1 MANIKK
7 SFNFRSGVQV
17 DDDNLVVNQLGAVG
31 IGTTIPTELLEV
43 YGGNIKTSGNI
54 TGTNANFESIT
65 ATSLTVENT
74 SMTGST
80 SGSGVKIGEPV
91 GVVTAENV
99 GETVTYYGDGQYL
112 ENIPTS
118 QWVDKDV
125 GLGFIS
131 IYAAGNVG
139 VGTDDP
145 RHTLQIGG
153 NNNSNAF
160 DKGVGINSEGGIVA
174 TGVVTATTFKGNVT
188 GDITSSESTIT
199 QVEST
204 YVHNTGIVTTSDLHV
219 TGIVTTPAIEGVTLA
234 SYPHGAVTNLVTTVV
249 AKTTNH
255 RYSGQGNANGYY
267 IDGRESP
274 VLSFTPGRTYRF
286 DQSDSTNTAYPL
298 RFYYDEAG
306 TKIYGGG
313 VNVVGAQGTAGAYVE
328 ITIQEDSPQ
337 ELYYL
342 SASGAT
348 LVGNAIITNATAK
361 INNLQSVGVITAT
374 KFVGDI
380 TGDVTSGTS
389 TFAQVT
395 AANVEVTSG
404 VGTITELESSR
415 AVLGITTVTTGHVIN
430 SLGIG
435 VNNPTRSLEVYS
447 TGISTVHIV
456 GKEHATISI
465 GQNQSSLAGIGES
478 TAQIRF
484 GNEDKTL
491 DVINGDLGDINSY
504 IHAGN
509 FNGIGTG
516 GFNWLYGQT
525 NSKLMTLSYKGH
537 LGINKE
543 DPEVQ
548 LDVVGVSTFTG
559 SVRVIGNLEI
569 DQGQLIGG
577 NVQPPAL
584 LTNSDIYRP
593 SAGISTFS
601 NIDVFNTVEVGAI
614 AIGTAR
620 ENIIDAGNGA
630 IDAQFS
636 RALFSAVGIGTSV
649 TSSTLTVAGSIAG
662 TGAVGIGTTIAT
674 CGADFARAGVNITRF
689 LKLPQITTTERSN
702 LVNLEAGSIIWNS
715 STSQIQYYD
724 GSSWNS
730 LT

>member
-125 GLGFIS
+125 GLGFVS

-139 VGTDDP
+139 IATDDP

-153 NNNSNAF
+153 NNNPNAF
-160 DKGVGINSEGGIVA
+160 EGGVGINSEGGIVA

-374 KFVGDI
+374 KFVGDV

-415 AVLGITTVTTGHVIN
+415 AVLGITTVTTGHVTN

-662 TGAVGIGTTIAT
+662 TGSVGIGTTIAT

>member
-54 TGTNANFESIT
+54 TGTNANFDSIT

-199 QVEST
+199 QVKST
-204 YVHNTGIVTTSDLHV
+204 YAHNTGIVTTSDLHV

-234 SYPHGAVTNLVTTVV
+234 SYPHGSVKTIVVTVD
-249 AKTTNH
+249 AKTSDH
-255 RYSGQGNANGYY
+255 RYSGQGNANGYF
-267 IDGRESP
+267 IDGKESP

-286 DQSDSTNTAYPL
+286 DQSDSSNSSYPL

-306 TKIYGGG
+306 TKPFTSGL
-313 VNVVGAQGTAGAYVE
+313 NVSGTEGSAGAYTE
-328 ITIQEDSPQ
+328 ITIREDSAQ

-348 LVGNAIITNATAK
+348 LVGNVIITNATAK
-361 INNLQSVGVITAT
+361 INNLHSVGVITAT
-374 KFVGDI
+374 QFDGDI
-380 TGDVTSGTS
+380 TGNVTSNTS
-389 TFAQVT
+389 TFTRVDTTNLEATGIGTISDLESDRSVIGIVT
-395 AANVEVTSG
+395 ATKG
-404 VGTITELESSR
+404 HITD
-415 AVLGITTVTTGHVIN
+415 
-430 SLGIG
+430 SLGVG
-435 VNNPTRSLEVYS
+435 VNNPTRAIEVYS
-447 TGISTVHIV
+447 AGISTVDIV
-456 GKEHATISI
+456 GKENATISI
-465 GQNQSSLAGIGES
+465 GQNQTSLAGIGES
-478 TAQIRF
+478 TAKIRF
-484 GNEDKTL
+484 GSQDKTF
-491 DVINGDLGDINSY
+491 DIINGDLGDFNSY
-504 IHAGN
+504 IHSGN
-509 FNGIGTG
+509 FTGINTG
-516 GFNWLYGQT
+516 GFNWIYGQT
-525 NSKLMTLSYKGH
+525 NAKLMTLSYKGH
-537 LGINKE
+537 LGINKS

-548 LDVVGVSTFTG
+548 LDVVGHSTFTG
-559 SVRVIGNLEI
+559 SVRVIGDLEI
-569 DQGQLIGG
+569 DGGNLIGG
-577 NVQPPAL
+577 NASLPAIIDA
-584 LTNSDIYRP
+584 SDINRP
-593 SAGISTFS
+593 SGISTFGG
-601 NIDVFNTVEVGAI
+601 IDVNDIIEVANGV

-620 ENIIDAGNGA
+620 ENIWSATA
-630 IDAQFS
+630 LDAQRS
-636 RALFSAVGIGTSV
+636 IGLFSS
-649 TSSTLTVAGSIAG
+649 
-662 TGAVGIGTTIAT
+662 VGIGTTFTHVDNTINGHVSVLPESNVGIGTTVAT
-674 CGADFARAGVNITRF
+674 CALDFAFAGIPNMRHM
-689 LKLPQITTTERSN
+689 KLPRVTTTERNN
-702 LVNLEAGSIIWNS
+702 LVYLEPGSIIWNS
-715 STSQIQYYD
+715 TDGQIQYWNS
-724 GSSWNS
+724 GWNS